1 MNSRERIK
9 RTNENSDIM
18 GKSAVLLLTL
28 LLLTVSLAGCT
39 EEINEQVTVNED
51 GSCFAILQ
59 VEGIMV
65 SNEGPYEGFD
75 EDHSTMDT
83 YTYNDAC
90 LVVTHH
96 SDTGGGGFRVINTTY
111 NDDGQPVVIDESRTW
126 NNWENQTFFRTEHV
140 YDGDLLM
147 SVKFIEDLGSEYEF
161 TTYMNYTYD
170 DQGREIIRYNQD
182 WDEYTNT
189 TYGSNG
195 EVIRQ
200 VTSVSVGKTIENR
213 TYDAEGNLIQI
224 AFAFQYY
231 DSDWYYSYEN
241 FTYENGKLIQHVDD
255 DTGQSSDIYFTNY
268 TYSGDELVT
277 EACTDDNECII
288 TTKDADGNI
297 LSEVRQNSQ
306 NEDGTWRYV
315 FTETYTWGDPLAES

>member
-1 MNSRERIK
+1 MNFRKRIK
-9 RTNENSDIM
+9 RTFAKSDFM
-18 GKSAVLLLTL
+18 GKSPVLLLIL

-59 VEGIMV
+59 IEGVMV
-65 SNEGPYEGFD
+65 SNVGPYEGFD

-96 SDTGGGGFRVINTTY
+96 SDTGGGGFSVFNTTY
-111 NDDGQPVVIDESRTW
+111 NDDGLPVLMDESRTW
-126 NNWENQTFFRTEHV
+126 NNWEGQDFERTEYV
-140 YDGDLLM
+140 YDGTLLVT
-147 SVKFIEDLGSEYEF
+147 VKSIENFGTETEEAY
-161 TTYMNYTYD
+161 YVNYTYD
-170 DQGREIIRYNQD
+170 NQGREIIRYVQD

-195 EVIRQ
+195 EVTHK
-200 VTSVSVGKTIENR
+200 VKSVSVGKTIENR

-255 DTGQSSDIYFTNY
+255 NTGQSSDIYFTNY
-268 TYSGDELVT
+268 TYSGDGLVT
-277 EACTDDNECII
+277 EVCTDDNECII

-297 LSEVRQNSQ
+297 LSEVRQNSR

-315 FTETYTWGDPLAES
+315 FTKTYTWGDPLA